1 MKRIFAVLMLSLALA
16 ACDRD
21 KFEYPTGDKLGF
33 GTLSFANL
41 GIGVDASVEELGTRA
56 GEIVDADETYHI
68 TVTGTD
74 GTVYFDDSY
83 GAAKQSNGISLP
95 ESKDGQTYTMPVR
108 STKADVP
115 AADWENPVYGATVDN
130 ISITAGEET
139 TLTNEVVCTLLQ
151 HKVTVDYNDDF
162 KNMVRSNS
170 STTVT
175 YNNYSGSALVY
186 ALNYANGRVT
196 REERAGYFNVLPNG
210 TTLEVKFT
218 GEMDLNDNGEVKR
231 YSMTKAFEG
240 VSAKTWRHITFIK
253 KVDEE
258 GNATFDIQINDY
270 VEDLPLEE
278 VVDGEETTLGTDPNA
293 PLGDGGIKLV
303 STCDFDITQ
312 PIVIPASTTPLVLTM
327 NAEVPNGVRTFTV
340 DITSDSDTFMG
351 ALDVVGGPHVD
362 LVHPSE
368 LAMGIFDIVPFP
380 HGEEMGGMTL
390 VPFDLST
397 AQTALL
403 GFPGTHTFTMN
414 VQDLTGCKNTVTI
427 IMNVPDYA
435 NM

>member
-33 GTLSFANL
+33 GILSFANL

-95 ESKDGQTYTMPVR
+95 ESKDGQTYTMTVR

-139 TLTNEVVCTLLQ
+139 ALPNDVVCTLLQ

-162 KNMVRSNS
+162 KNMVRGNS

-175 YNNYSGSALVY
+175 YNNDSGSALSY

-253 KVDEE
+253 KIDEE

-278 VVDGEETTLGTDPNA
+278 VVDGQESTLGTDPNA

-340 DITSDSDTFMG
+340 EISSDSSNFMK
-351 ALDVVGGPHVD
+351 ALDVVGGPVVD
-362 LVHPSE
+362 LVYPSE
-368 LAMGIFDIVPFP
+368 LAIGIFEIVPFP
-380 HGEEMGGMTL
+380 HGVEMVGMTE
-390 VPFDLST
+390 VPFDLGA
-397 AQTALL
+397 AQTPLL
-403 GFPGTHTFTMN
+403 GFPGTHTFTMH
-414 VQDLTGCKNTVTI
+414 VQDQTGCKNTVTI
-427 IMNVPDYA
+427 IMNVPNYE
-435 NM
+435 NK